1 LDDHGAL
8 PLSEEDPNGGP
19 ASTATAFIA
28 GVAAVLWAGSHLLVH
43 APRGWPM
50 DVPGEWDLLLTSLAI
65 AQGAAPDAALG
76 TLHGHELGSYLVAA
90 LIALPVWLGVDA
102 VEAAK
107 YVAMG
112 FGAGSAATIG
122 WLSVT
127 FGVSAGLDRRH
138 ALSAGLVSGVI
149 TAAAWPGLHFELAGV
164 NGRTPESLLPQL
176 LAVALLVTLPP
187 SAGRAQILRRSV
199 SVGALLSLGWLL
211 SPVTL
216 WTLGACGLA
225 ALWMLGSWGDRGVA
239 SAGAA
244 LGVALPLVLFALLIP
259 GGAEGLDL
267 FRVEQ
272 FGGGL
277 AVSAEASGT
286 PTAFALLGFVH
297 SALEGG
303 AHNPELTFRPAI
315 LGLLGWSLLLAL
327 LGAIITGARSGTP
340 RAPRVLAAGIA
351 LSWLVP
357 LFLLPSEKWF
367 YPLAF
372 RYWVLMLAIGIAVLP
387 VLLLQLKRPG
397 SMATAGLALLG
408 LLCALTLPR
417 SFIAPAPSRAEA
429 LVSTGAH
436 RMNPRPGRDRHATFL
451 ALYPYVPTEAKVALA
466 EGYGLALGGDMAVDH
481 VDERPGVPP
490 WVALRDAID
499 DDALAG
505 FLVGVG
511 CGVTAVRDVPDS
523 VSRALQNTEPELRP
537 ALLWGVGRCAG
548 ERPFPALEPTRAF
561 QAGRAGSNL
570 GGIQSSVPEPGRLM
584 PPRW

>member
-1 LDDHGAL
+1 
-8 PLSEEDPNGGP
+8 
-19 ASTATAFIA
+19 
-28 GVAAVLWAGSHLLVH
+28 
-43 APRGWPM
+43 M
-50 DVPGEWDLLLTSLAI
+50 DVPGEWDLLLTTLAI

-76 TLHGHELGSYLVAA
+76 TLHGNELGSYLVAA
-90 LIALPVWLGVDA
+90 LIAVPVWLGADV

-107 YVAMG
+107 WVAMG
-112 FGAGSAATIG
+112 FGAASAATIG
-122 WLSVT
+122 WLAAT
-127 FGVSAGLDRRH
+127 LGRGVGLDHRKVLAAV
-138 ALSAGLVSGVI
+138 ALSAVLVAG
-149 TAAAWPGLHFELAGV
+149 AWPGLHFELAGV

-176 LAVALLVTLPP
+176 LAVAFLVTLPP
-187 SAGRAQILRRSV
+187 NAARPQLLRRAIG
-199 SVGALLSLGWLL
+199 VGALLSLGWLL

-225 ALWMLGSWGDRGVA
+225 AWWMLRTWPDRAVA
-239 SAGAA
+239 TAGAA

-259 GGAEGLDL
+259 GGVEGLEL

-277 AVSAEASGT
+277 AVSDDASGS

-297 SALEGG
+297 TALEGG
-303 AHNPELTFRPAI
+303 AHNPELALRPV
-315 LGLLGWSLLLAL
+315 LLGVLGWGLVVGLAWVIVQ
-327 LGAIITGARSGTP
+327 GVRGGTP
-340 RAPRVLAAGIA
+340 RSPSVLAAGIA

-357 LFLLPSEKWF
+357 LFLLPSDKWF

-372 RYWVLMLAIGIAVLP
+372 RYWVLMLGIGFALLP
-387 VLLLQLKRPG
+387 VLLLQHGRPG
-397 SMATAGLALLG
+397 AIIGGGLGFAG

-451 ALYPYVPTEAKVALA
+451 ALYPYAPAEAKAALA

-481 VDERPGVPP
+481 VDERPGIVP
-490 WVALRDAID
+490 WVALRESID

-511 CGVTAVRDVPDS
+511 CGITAVRDVPETA
-523 VSRALQNTEPELRP
+523 VRAVLDAEPDLRP
-537 ALLWGVGRCAG
+537 ALVWGLGRCAG
-548 ERPFPALEPTRAF
+548 ERSFPALERSRAY
-561 QAGRAGSNL
+561 QAGRAGTEL
-570 GGIQSSVPEPGRLM
+570 GGILSAVAEPARLM